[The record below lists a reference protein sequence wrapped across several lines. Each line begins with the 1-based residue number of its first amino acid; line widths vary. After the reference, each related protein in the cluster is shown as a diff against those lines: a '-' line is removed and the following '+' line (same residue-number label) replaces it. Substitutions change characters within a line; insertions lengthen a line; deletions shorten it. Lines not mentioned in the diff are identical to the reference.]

1 MGYYRR
7 AKDRGAESIVL
18 GCAGMADFARD
29 LEAQHGLPVVE
40 GVGAAIGLAGR
51 LAPLGANT
59 SRSGVRARPSRAH
72 LLR

>member
-1 MGYYRR
+1 
-7 AKDRGAESIVL
+7 
-18 GCAGMADFARD
+18 MADFARD